1 MISNYNRNLEYK
13 QPLLVLRSRLQPM
26 GSSRFNFN
34 FPPPLDIPFVS
45 KSLILGM
52 TLHIATNPSV
62 GRINRIIDFIKSLPG
77 HLSLYGGFSHDDWIK
92 LFAAPTFFI
101 YVEKDGVI
109 LSAMSIVKMVST
121 QDDVIL
127 NIITTQANNQLAKKM
142 VGKLLKGLGD
152 IMFTEVR
159 FCCI

>member
-1 MISNYNRNLEYK
+1 
-13 QPLLVLRSRLQPM
+13 
-26 GSSRFNFN
+26 
-34 FPPPLDIPFVS
+34 
-45 KSLILGM
+45 
-52 TLHIATNPSV
+52 
-62 GRINRIIDFIKSLPG
+62 
-77 HLSLYGGFSHDDWIK
+77 
-92 LFAAPTFFI
+92 
-101 YVEKDGVI
+101 
-109 LSAMSIVKMVST
+109 MVST